1 MKRILV
7 VEDEKLMCELISI
20 HLEDQFDLAFAHD
33 GAKALELVKEHL
45 FDLLILDVM
54 VPYIDGFDVC
64 KEIRRAS
71 NVPILML
78 TARSSIED
86 RVKGLQLGADDYL
99 VKPFDFEELKARVK
113 ALLRRTYQA
122 DDFEDR
128 DSRIVSKDKK
138 LIVNKQNKQVMFC
151 GKKLEL
157 TLKEYSIV
165 ELLAGSPN
173 KIFTREEILF
183 LAWDYSEILDVRA
196 IDSHIKNIRLK
207 FRKLQSDVSIIKT
220 VWGIGYQFEMM
231 GSKHE
236 A

>member
-1 MKRILV
+1 MKSILV

-20 HLEDQFDLAFAHD
+20 HLEDQFELAFVHD
-33 GAKALELVKEHL
+33 GAKALALVKQEL
-45 FDLLILDVM
+45 FDLMILDVM
-54 VPYIDGFDVC
+54 VPYINGFDVC
-64 KEIRRAS
+64 KEIRGAS

-78 TARSSIED
+78 TARSSVED

-99 VKPFDFEELKARVK
+99 VKPFDFEELKARVD
-113 ALLRRTYQA
+113 ALLRRTNQP
-122 DDFEDR
+122 DDFDVR
-128 DSRIVSKDKK
+128 NSRIVSKDKK
-138 LIVNKQNKQVMFC
+138 LIVNKLNKQVIFC

-157 TLKEYSIV
+157 TSKEYSIV

-207 FRKLQSDVSIIKT
+207 FRKLQSDASIIKT
-220 VWGIGYQFEMM
+220 VWGVGYQFEMK
-231 GSKHE
+231 GSENE

>member
-20 HLEDQFDLAFAHD
+20 HLADQFELSFAHD
-33 GAKALELVKEHL
+33 GAKALELVKQQL
-45 FDLLILDVM
+45 FDLMILDVM
-54 VPYIDGFDVC
+54 VPYINGFDVC
-64 KEIRRAS
+64 REIRRAS

-86 RVKGLQLGADDYL
+86 RVKGFQLGADDYL
-99 VKPFDFEELKARVK
+99 VKPFDFEELKARVN
-113 ALLRRTYQA
+113 ALFRRTNQS
-122 DDFEDR
+122 DGIEDK
-128 DSRIVSKDKK
+128 DYRIVSKDKK
-138 LIVNKQNKQVMFC
+138 LIINKQNKQVIFC

-157 TLKEYSIV
+157 TSKEYVII

-196 IDSHIKNIRLK
+196 IDSHIKNIRIK
-207 FRKLQSDVSIIKT
+207 FRKLRSDASIIKT
-220 VWGIGYQFEMM
+220 VWGIGYQFELK
-231 GSKHE
+231 GSEHE
-236 A
+236 T